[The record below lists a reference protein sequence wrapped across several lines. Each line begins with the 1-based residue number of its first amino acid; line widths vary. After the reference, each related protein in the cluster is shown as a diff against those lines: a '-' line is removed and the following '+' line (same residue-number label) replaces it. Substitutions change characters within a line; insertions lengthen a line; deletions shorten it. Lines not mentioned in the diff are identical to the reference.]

1 MLGSINLSEFVNR
14 PFTKKSEFNFNS
26 FTEAVKISTIALN
39 EVLDEGLPLHPLQ
52 MQRDS
57 VRNWRQIGLGIFGLH
72 DMFIKLNIEY
82 GSEKSLEISDKIGE
96 VMINASLQ
104 QSALLAKKDGA
115 YPKYKEKAI
124 LSSEFLKVNATKETL
139 NLIKKY
145 GLRNSQIQTCAP
157 TGSLS
162 TMLGVSGGLEPIYQ
176 ISYTR
181 KTETLNN
188 GEDTLYKIFTPIAR
202 EYMDIHNLKNEEDL
216 PKDIFVTAQTLNY
229 RNRIDMQSVWQKHID
244 ASISSTVNVP
254 NSFTIEETIDLYML
268 AWEKGLKGVTIFRD
282 GCKRAGILTTNT
294 TNTNNSNVENLSAK
308 QLQFLLDKQIVKE
321 LEDDPNKCPKCG
333 GKMIN
338 TGGCSECL
346 DCGYSPCAI

>member
-1 MLGSINLSEFVNR
+1 MLGSINLSEFVSR
-14 PFTKKSEFNFNS
+14 PFTENSEFNFNS
-26 FTEAVKISTIALN
+26 FIEAVKISTVALN

-52 MQRDS
+52 IQRDS
-57 VRNWRQIGLGIFGLH
+57 VKNWRQIGLGIFGLH
-72 DMFIKLNIEY
+72 DMLIKLNVEY
-82 GSEKSLEISDKIGE
+82 GSKKSLEISDRIGK

-104 QSALLAKKDGA
+104 QSALLSKEYGT

-139 NLIKKY
+139 ELIKKY
-145 GLRNSQIQTCAP
+145 GLRNSQVLTVAP

-162 TMLGVSGGLEPIYQ
+162 TMLGVSGGIEAIYQ

-202 EYMDIHNLKNEEDL
+202 EYMDKYNLKKEEDL
-216 PKDIFVTAQTLNY
+216 PKDIFATAQTLDY
-229 RNRIDMQSVWQKHID
+229 RDRIEMQSIWQKHID

-254 NSFTIEETIDLYML
+254 NSFTAEETLDLYIL
-268 AWEKGLKGVTIFRD
+268 AWKKGLKGVTIFRD
-282 GCKRAGILTTNT
+282 GCRRAGILTTNT
-294 TNTNNSNVENLSAK
+294 PTENANVENLSAK
-308 QLQFLLDKQIVKE
+308 QLQYLLDKQIVKE
-321 LEDDPNKCPKCG
+321 LQDNPNVCPKCG